1 MIFRVCRC
9 LKKTVWH
16 APWEKLLDI
25 EALILAGGTAM
36 SQLELRIRSDKAV
49 QWAFGHVPCASSSE
63 VQKLLDRST
72 AVTVE
77 ALRQANGTLYQQ
89 HGQALSHDFSKWWLV
104 LDIDLTGLITSQHA
118 EGSTKGYFANQRG
131 KRGRQLCRL
140 LVTPYEEVL
149 WQQLVSGNTLSLSM
163 LKVALAGGQHHLR
176 LSKSQRHQTVVR
188 YDAGFG
194 TDQNMNW
201 MLSQGYQILG
211 KMYSHTR
218 VTKLRKSVSEWL
230 PTPSSPGREIGLVTQ
245 PHRYGRLTRQ
255 FIVKTPKKSPRKG
268 WEYGA
273 LVTTLSEY
281 SPQELVEWYDERGGG
296 IETDFRSDRQGLGI
310 AKRHKQGMAAQQMLI
325 HLAERAHN
333 CLVWTA
339 HQLGLPF
346 SEYGML
352 RLVRDVLH
360 VDGYLIIQQGQPCEI
375 GFNRHHPLAYAL
387 RDSFNRVFGGTPSLT
402 LWEPEEPLHAD

>member
-1 MIFRVCRC
+1 M
-9 LKKTVWH
+9 WH
-16 APWEKLLDI
+16 APWQKLLDV

-36 SQLELRIRSDKAV
+36 SQLEFRVRSDKAV

-77 ALRQANGTLYQQ
+77 ALQHANGTLYQQ
-89 HGQALSHDFSKWWLV
+89 HGQACSHDFSKWWLI
-104 LDIDLTGLITSQHA
+104 LDVDLTGLITSQSA

-149 WQQLVSGNTLSLSM
+149 WQQLVAGKTLSLSM
-163 LKVALAGGQHHLR
+163 LKAAIAGGQRHLQ
-176 LSKSQRHQTVVR
+176 LSKSQRQHTVVR

-194 TDQNMNW
+194 TDENINW
-201 MLSQGYQILG
+201 LLHHDYQILG
-211 KMYSHTR
+211 KVYAHTR
-218 VTKLRKSVSEWL
+218 VTKLRQSVGEWL
-230 PTPSSPGREIGLVTQ
+230 PTLSSPGREMALVTQ
-245 PHRYGRLTRQ
+245 PHRYARRTRQ
-255 FIVKTPKKSPRKG
+255 VIVRTPKKAPNTG

-273 LVTTLSEY
+273 LVTTLSDAEY
-281 SPQELVEWYDERGGG
+281 SLQDLVDWYDERGGG

-310 AKRHKQGMAAQQMLI
+310 AKRHKHGMAAQQMLM

-339 HQLGLPF
+339 QQLGPPF

-360 VDGYLIIQQGQPCEI
+360 VDGYVIIHQGQLCEI
-375 GFNRHHPLAYAL
+375 GLNRHHPLAHAL
-387 RDSFNRVFGGTPSLT
+387 RNSFNRVFGGTPSVT
-402 LWEPEEPLHAD
+402 LWEPEEPVYED